1 MSQEM
6 NRDKK
11 DKNQAAYAVASGVIG
26 YVLDAMNLQFLAA
39 SLPVLIVAFGIN
51 KIVAGELAMWQL
63 IGIGLGGVV
72 AGFVADRIGRVK
84 TLTYTIYIFALGSG
98 AIALSHNV
106 IQFTIIRIIASLAL
120 GGEWAVGAVLMAE
133 YLPTRKRGIGS
144 GVVQCGWP
152 IGIILASSL
161 AGFILPVYGW
171 RWLFLVGIVPVFPAY
186 WIRHSVKEPET
197 WQRERQK
204 KSTWQEDM
212 KAIVQ
217 RGNLRMFVLWSFSIF
232 FLQCAFWGFTIWL
245 PTYFA
250 TEKHYGIVKAQVF
263 MIALSL
269 GQILGNLTAGW
280 LADKWRKKPIYVIG
294 AVCSALGL
302 PLLIHFNT
310 ASNVFLLTFLYGIFK
325 QVPFALN
332 AAYMSESFP
341 TNIRATAV
349 GTSFNLGRGFSSL
362 APLMIGIVASK
373 YSIGGGI
380 MLMSVFWAM
389 LAILVGGFIPEYAHL
404 KDEIPEEALIVEKVE
419 PVL

>member
-341 TNIRATAV
+341 TNIRA
-349 GTSFNLGRGFSSL
+349 LR
-362 APLMIGIVASK
+362 
-373 YSIGGGI
+373 
-380 MLMSVFWAM
+380 
-389 LAILVGGFIPEYAHL
+389 LVPHL
-404 KDEIPEEALIVEKVE
+404 I
-419 PVL
+419 